1 MTYLVLDVETTS
13 FTKTE
18 FRIIEIALI
27 VINAK
32 GERLKSW
39 HSLVNPECKV
49 TFTKVHGLTDE
60 DVKNA
65 PKFINLASYIAN
77 ELQNR
82 ILVGHNIS
90 YDYGVLKSEFARI
103 GIKMPSLPRICTLQM
118 CYDLEL
124 PLENV
129 TLSTVRKELEIPE
142 GLAHSALHD
151 TAATT
156 AVFAS
161 LLKLYE
167 LRHVNTLRAFS
178 GPNPEMIES
187 KDWMPQQLFENEFF
201 IFDDVRWSAEMG
213 GCSYK
218 IDSEEAGWN
227 SEKVYENGN
236 IGHRPGVKGGYF
248 PVPPVDSFQD
258 MRSAMCLVLSMR
270 SHTSRSTQSR
280 FRRCVPRETVP
291 RSAGVTVWP

>member
-1 MTYLVLDVETTS
+1 MKLKAIGSKEEFFFDTQQHEYLVLDVETTS

-161 LLKLYE
+161 LLRLYE

-178 GPNPEMIES
+178 GPNPENIEG
-187 KDWMPQQLFENEFF
+187 KDWMPQQLFENDFFTQERKNINVASVSEFPTIAKTELLIKLERNEELARLSQISQTICPNCKKGIVVIKNKYAGGQF
-201 IFDDVRWSAEMG
+201 K
-213 GCSYK
+213 GCSKFPECRY
-218 IDSEEAGWN
+218 A
-227 SEKVYENGN
+227 EN
-236 IGHRPGVKGGYF
+236 
-248 PVPPVDSFQD
+248 
-258 MRSAMCLVLSMR
+258 L
-270 SHTSRSTQSR
+270 
-280 FRRCVPRETVP
+280 
-291 RSAGVTVWP
+291 

>member
-1 MTYLVLDVETTS
+1 MKLKAIGSKEEFFFDTQQHEYLVLDVETTS

-161 LLKLYE
+161 LLRLYE

-178 GPNPEMIES
+178 GPNPKIIEI
-187 KDWMPQQLFENEFF
+187 KDWMPQQLFDNEFF
-201 IFDDVRWSAEMG
+201 TQERKNINVASVSEFPTIAKTELLIKLERNEELARLSQISQTICPNCKKGIVVIKNKYAG
-213 GCSYK
+213 GQFKGCSKFPECRY
-218 IDSEEAGWN
+218 A
-227 SEKVYENGN
+227 EN
-236 IGHRPGVKGGYF
+236 
-248 PVPPVDSFQD
+248 
-258 MRSAMCLVLSMR
+258 L
-270 SHTSRSTQSR
+270 
-280 FRRCVPRETVP
+280 
-291 RSAGVTVWP
+291 

>member
-1 MTYLVLDVETTS
+1 MILNVVSTEQFSLDTQNHEYLVLDVETTS

-27 VINAK
+27 IINAK

-178 GPNPEMIES
+178 GPNPEMIEG
-187 KDWMPQQLFENEFF
+187 KDWMPQQLFENDFFTQERKNIEVASVSEFPTMAKTELLNMF
-201 IFDDVRWSAEMG
+201 SRSKESAELSQRAQSICPSCQKG
-213 GCSYK
+213 LVVIKNKYAGGQFKGCSRYPACRF
-218 IDSEEAGWN
+218 S
-227 SEKVYENGN
+227 
-236 IGHRPGVKGGYF
+236 
-248 PVPPVDSFQD
+248 QD
-258 MRSAMCLVLSMR
+258 L
-270 SHTSRSTQSR
+270 
-280 FRRCVPRETVP
+280 
-291 RSAGVTVWP
+291 